1 MVTVIHPRDP
11 TVLWKS
17 ETFYWETQDQIQVD
31 RELQGEQM
39 TRTKLDQ
46 VYKVKRVPKQTTF
59 SLVFPIRTQGWA
71 EFISAED
78 GRGR

>member
-39 TRTKLDQ
+39 TRTKLGAAPGWKA
-46 VYKVKRVPKQTTF
+46 VA
-59 SLVFPIRTQGWA
+59 IGRTGMIGSPS
-71 EFISAED
+71 FL
-78 GRGR
+78 G